1 MGCLQLR
8 IYILS
13 SCSTQ
18 GLLRGKAICSLP
30 AIVFCSTDYF
40 CSHSFLKPLLNACHM
55 PSTVLATRDT
65 AVSVPIQPPFRQ
77 RRNTE
82 SVINSSKSGS
92 SRGPPAQCPF
102 SQYNETHLVQKQ
114 SKVLIFW
121 SENGELGAHAVEYT
135 VSRETMGGIPLCESC
150 HLGEGGVLVA
160 GGQGCAPRLQIAVPG
175 TGSVHSSLPPSLHW
189 RLWHFAQG
197 APSWGVSTGVC
208 HHELWSE
215 GRGARPLPTVPYKQG
230 H

>member
-1 MGCLQLR
+1 MASMGCLQLR

-40 CSHSFLKPLLNACHM
+40 CSHSFLKPLLNA
-55 PSTVLATRDT
+55 STILATRDR
-65 AVSVPIQPPFRQ
+65 AVSVLIQPPFCQ

-82 SVINSSKSGS
+82 SVINSSKPGS

-121 SENGELGAHAVEYT
+121 SENGEVGAHAVEYT
-135 VSRETMGGIPLCESC
+135 VSREIMGGIPLCGSC

-160 GGQGCAPRLQIAVPG
+160 GGQGCATRLQMAVPG
-175 TGSVHSSLPPSLHW
+175 TGSVHSSLPHHCIGGCGTLHKVYPAEVS
-189 RLWHFAQG
+189 AQVFVTMNSDLKG
-197 APSWGVSTGVC
+197 
-208 HHELWSE
+208 
-215 GRGARPLPTVPYKQG
+215 
-230 H
+230 

>member
-1 MGCLQLR
+1 MASMGCLQLR

-40 CSHSFLKPLLNACHM
+40 CSHSFLKPLLNA
-55 PSTVLATRDT
+55 STILATRDR
-65 AVSVPIQPPFRQ
+65 AVSVLIQPPFCQ

-82 SVINSSKSGS
+82 SVINSSKPGS

-121 SENGELGAHAVEYT
+121 SENGEVGAHAVEYT
-135 VSRETMGGIPLCESC
+135 VSRETMGGIPLCGSC

-160 GGQGCAPRLQIAVPG
+160 GGQGCATRLQMAVPG
-175 TGSVHSSLPPSLHW
+175 TGSVHSSLPHHCIGGCGTLHKVYPAEVS
-189 RLWHFAQG
+189 AQVFVTMNSDLKG
-197 APSWGVSTGVC
+197 
-208 HHELWSE
+208 
-215 GRGARPLPTVPYKQG
+215 
-230 H
+230 